1 MPPHFG
7 LSLCNALEQISPPYP
22 IWKGTSIAL
31 IWGIV
36 ACPAPRIYT
45 DMARLCECVDQ
56 PSYTRSP
63 CRIAMTA
70 FSNANVTAARWIRKR
85 QVKLNLGVLQTLF
98 PLNNLV
104 NFGQVVWITHALDSL
119 RTRILFAQSHLEF
132 LDKSPYLHRGK
143 FTKLQWCVARL
154 LEHLWVE
161 NGWSLDFPRTWLA
174 FNEIVFGELHGTFT
188 QVLFHSS
195 ALLLGKSYGHGYIK
209 CKQNE
214 AYFFQK

>member
-1 MPPHFG
+1 MNSTTQRYSARTSYQSVVQRGRNRRRSNFKQARTHTRG
-7 LSLCNALEQISPPYP
+7 QLILLSAF
-22 IWKGTSIAL
+22 T
-31 IWGIV
+31 
-36 ACPAPRIYT
+36 
-45 DMARLCECVDQ
+45 
-56 PSYTRSP
+56 TRSP

-143 FTKLQWCVARL
+143 FTKLQWCAARL
-154 LEHLWVE
+154 LEHL
-161 NGWSLDFPRTWLA
+161 
-174 FNEIVFGELHGTFT
+174 
-188 QVLFHSS
+188 
-195 ALLLGKSYGHGYIK
+195 
-209 CKQNE
+209 
-214 AYFFQK
+214 